1 MGLVDNA
8 FGLGFCF
15 MFVRHVKAQLQ
26 RKVIFIEDTM
36 NILMTGATGL
46 VGTELVKTF
55 TGEGHEVYRLT
66 RAGTPKPGA
75 EIAGVFDLPWNA
87 NSGQIGGSGGSSSPE
102 VPANVNAVI
111 NLAGAPVVGGRWTK
125 ERKLLLRSSRVDT
138 TRGLV
143 SAIARMEKRP
153 QVLISAS
160 AIGYYGNRGDELV
173 TEKTVPGT
181 NFLAELAKEWENEAV
196 KAEKFGV
203 RVVLLRFGIILA
215 KQGGALPQ
223 MMLPFK
229 YGLGGKLG
237 SGRQWTSWI
246 ALQDVVAIIQAV
258 LRSDS
263 WKGPVNLV
271 APQAMRNSDFTK
283 SLTKAMHRPAIFAAP
298 AFVLRLAMGEM
309 AETLLGGVRVTP
321 QVLEQHGYRFL
332 HANLDEALKAIL
344 GG

>member
-1 MGLVDNA
+1 
-8 FGLGFCF
+8 
-15 MFVRHVKAQLQ
+15 
-26 RKVIFIEDTM
+26 M

-46 VGTELVKTF
+46 VGTALVKTF
-55 TGEGHEVYRLT
+55 TAEGHTIYRLM
-66 RAGTPKPGA
+66 RAETPKAGA
-75 EIAGVFDLPWNA
+75 KEPRVFDVPWNPS
-87 NSGQIGGSGGSSSPE
+87 NGEIRGSDISDSLQVSAT
-102 VPANVNAVI
+102 VDAVI

-125 ERKLLLRSSRVDT
+125 DRKALLRSSRVDT

-143 SAIARMEKRP
+143 SAIAKLDKRP

-173 TEKTVPGT
+173 TEKSAPGT
-181 NFLAELAKEWENEAV
+181 DFLAELAKEWENEAV
-196 KAEKFGV
+196 KAEGLGV

-246 ALQDVVAIIQAV
+246 ALQDVVAIIQTA

-263 WKGPVNLV
+263 WRGPVNLV
-271 APQAMRNSDFTK
+271 APQAVRNSDFTK
-283 SLTKAMHRPAIFAAP
+283 SLAKVMHRPAIFAAP
-298 AFVLRLAMGEM
+298 AFALRLAMGEM
-309 AETLLGGVRVTP
+309 ADTLLGGVRVAP

-332 HANLDEALKAIL
+332 YANLDEALNAIL
-344 GG
+344 G